1 MLIKVILHEW
11 ALKLIN
17 NTVYQEIF
25 MSLYSYE
32 FHKFCSVAKLNF
44 AKVLPCHPFYVAH
57 VDHLHAKLLK
67 SPFSRKFSD
76 TKISQYSVYF
86 LMEPHSVNKMGM
98 DQLFMTPEIGRYVLH
113 MLQLLS
119 SAVSHL

>member
-1 MLIKVILHEW
+1 M
-11 ALKLIN
+11 N
-17 NTVYQEIF
+17 FT
-25 MSLYSYE
+25 
-32 FHKFCSVAKLNF
+32 NF
-44 AKVLPCHPFYVAH
+44 AKVLPCHTFYVAH

-119 SAVSHL
+119 SAISHL